1 MDKMLLAKLYAAI
14 LVIIMYPSISK
25 DIQARNDV
33 SPIYRT
39 FLD

>member
-1 MDKMLLAKLYAAI
+1 MNKMLMAKLYAAI
-14 LVIIMYPSISK
+14 PVVIMYPNISK
-25 DIQARNDV
+25 DIQARNEV